1 MVNLPTCT
9 SLLESG
15 TTLNTSDL
23 MELGNVESV
32 MEDNPKKCTPTI
44 QLKAQDEK
52 DTKVIKAPP
61 NTAVRTTLRKDIAA
75 QIDLEI
81 LKYLKAEENR
91 TGTSTILSAED
102 QDTSFCMSLVET
114 FKCLDNQKKTGTY
127 GDHKAY

>member
-15 TTLNTSDL
+15 TTLNMSDQ

-32 MEDNPKKCTPTI
+32 MEDNPKECTPTI

-61 NTAVRTTLRKDIAA
+61 NTAIGTTLRKDIAA
-75 QIDLEI
+75 KIDLEI
-81 LKYLKAEENR
+81 LKHLKAEENIEQEQAQYYQLKIKIHYFAR
-91 TGTSTILSAED
+91 
-102 QDTSFCMSLVET
+102 V
-114 FKCLDNQKKTGTY
+114 
-127 GDHKAY
+127 